1 VSPFRFLKGLFF
13 KLLDGVKSIKTDFR
27 SCIMRKPLVAGNW
40 KMNNTISDTKKLIDV
55 LVPEIGRID
64 GVDVVVCPSF
74 ISLAVAKRHCEGSL
88 IKVGAQN
95 LYWKEAGAFT
105 GEVSPAMV
113 KDVCDFVIIGHSERR
128 ALFGE
133 TDIGVNLK
141 VKAALAA
148 GLTPIVCV
156 GETLAEN
163 QEGLT
168 GEVVSRQ
175 VREGLNL
182 LTSDEG
188 TALVI
193 AYEPVWAIGTGLA
206 ATPEGANAVHR
217 DVIRPILRE
226 LFSETVGDGMR
237 ILYGGSVT
245 AANAAELF
253 GQSDIDGGLVGG
265 ASLKADAFVAIVR
278 AAL

>member
-1 VSPFRFLKGLFF
+1 
-13 KLLDGVKSIKTDFR
+13 
-27 SCIMRKPLVAGNW
+27 MRKPMVAGNW
-40 KMNNTISDTKKLIDV
+40 KMNNTISDTKKLIDT
-55 LVPEIGRID
+55 LVAEIGQVA
-64 GVDVVVCPSF
+64 GVDVVVCPSY
-74 ISLAVAKRHCEGSL
+74 ISLAVAKRHCEGSM

-95 LYWKEAGAFT
+95 LYWKEVGAFT

-133 TDIGVNLK
+133 TDEGVNKK
-141 VKAALAA
+141 VKAALAV

-163 QEGLT
+163 QAGLT

-175 VREGLNL
+175 VREGMKAL
-182 LTSDEG
+182 SPEEG
-188 TALVI
+188 AALVI

-226 LFSETVGDGMR
+226 MFGKKVGDGLR

-245 AANAAELF
+245 AANAGELF

-265 ASLKADAFVAIVR
+265 ASLKAEAFVAIVR